1 MRGRLWLSSFIAVVE
16 STRKEDLPDWDCKD
30 SEWTEFMGMV
40 MDEIG
45 KKANCHVIRKKQDKR
60 ESGEYFNID
69 AVFVEIAEYPPN
81 WRVGEYEYDPFV
93 LPVAAAELENQYD
106 QRKIS
111 YCLWKLLCV
120 RAPIRALICYQR
132 SNEEVED
139 LKKQLEKVVWEGSL
153 MKGSDG
159 DLLVIVGND
168 GIEKKWS
175 SPGRFRS
182 YFRAFEWRHDSL
194 EVVEWPSLGA
204 E

>member
-1 MRGRLWLSSFIAVVE
+1 MRGRLWLSSFIAAVE
-16 STRKEDLPDWDCKD
+16 STYKEHPPDEDCQD
-30 SEWTEFMGMV
+30 SEWTQFMGMV

-45 KKANCHVIRKKQDKR
+45 KKANCYVIRKKPDES

-69 AVFVEIAEYPPN
+69 AVFVENAEYPPN
-81 WRVGEYEYDPFV
+81 WRVGEYDPFV
-93 LPVAAAELENQYD
+93 LPAAAAELENQYD
-106 QRKIS
+106 RRKIS

-132 SNEEVED
+132 SNENVEG

-168 GIEKKWS
+168 GIEEKKWS
-175 SPGRFRS
+175 SLGRFRS
-182 YFRAFEWRHDSL
+182 FFRAFEWRHDSL
-194 EVVEWPSLGA
+194 EEVEWPSLGA